1 MKKILPYFIFVCL
14 FSFNALSYENLSIKK
29 STLESSIL
37 YTIDLRITKDIG
49 NKSDFLIDINYSNI
63 REDGAIIQV
72 YYSNAYGKAQ
82 WVPFPFSS
90 NIYIMP
96 NSLLLPINRWVEQGM
111 KIDGSWWV
119 RIVMLI
125 PNTKV

>member
-1 MKKILPYFIFVCL
+1 MKKILPYFIVVCL
-14 FSFNALSYENLSIKK
+14 FSFNTLGYENLSIKK

-63 REDGAIIQV
+63 REDGAIMQV

-82 WVPFPFSS
+82 WVSFPFSS